1 MNYPQNYIK
10 LSAALDEVAA
20 HTSETDVARRLPA
33 LREKY
38 THMGFFL
45 PEASAS
51 SQHRFASFNRKLS
64 DHWLKQEAGVL
75 RLDCAI
81 LEGKIKTYAR
91 DPKTGAQYHV
101 DRRDWKAAA
110 FREESLRGGTIRA
123 CAGERIEQYRDWD
136 AVIDEALL
144 ERWLT
149 AGKSRRPIADQ
160 RKFGALL
167 LEAMRASSDQKNR
180 TKREWR
186 MEASGR
192 FGVSVRAFNRIWKSA
207 IEASGS
213 TWDRPGR
220 PPNHRP

>member
-1 MNYPQNYIK
+1 M
-10 LSAALDEVAA
+10 
-20 HTSETDVARRLPA
+20 
-33 LREKY
+33 
-38 THMGFFL
+38 
-45 PEASAS
+45 
-51 SQHRFASFNRKLS
+51 
-64 DHWLKQEAGVL
+64 
-75 RLDCAI
+75 DCAI

-136 AVIDEALL
+136 AVIDEDSF
-144 ERWLT
+144 ERWL
-149 AGKSRRPIADQ
+149 AAEKSRRPIADE

-186 MEASGR
+186 ILEIRHRGQRINVGSARSTSKSSPVNRCSKSSWTDFRSVAKVLR
-192 FGVSVRAFNRIWKSA
+192 FLFFDWLKPQARSRSAARKVTNEPQKGWK
-207 IEASGS
+207 
-213 TWDRPGR
+213 GR
-220 PPNHRP
+220 PSRRDSVALAGSSTRIGCDCRTA

>member
-33 LREKY
+33 LREKD
-38 THMGFFL
+38 TNMGFFL

-51 SQHRFASFNRKLS
+51 SPHRFASFNRKLS
-64 DHWLKQEAGVL
+64 DHWLKQEAGLL

-91 DPKTGAQYHV
+91 DPKTGAQYYV
-101 DRRDWKAAA
+101 DRRDWEAAA
-110 FREESLRGGTIRA
+110 FREESLRGGSFRA
-123 CAGERIEQYRDWD
+123 SAGERIEQYRNWD
-136 AVIDEALL
+136 ALTDTDSL
-144 ERWLT
+144 ERWL
-149 AGKSRRPIADQ
+149 AAEKSRRPIADEGKC
-160 RKFGALL
+160 RAWLI
-167 LEAMRASSDQKNR
+167 EAVRASPDQKIK

-186 MEASGR
+186 MEASRR
-192 FGVSVRAFNRIWKSA
+192 FGVSVRAFDRVWKSA

-213 TWDRPGR
+213 TW
-220 PPNHRP
+220 

>member
-1 MNYPQNYIK
+1 M
-10 LSAALDEVAA
+10 
-20 HTSETDVARRLPA
+20 
-33 LREKY
+33 
-38 THMGFFL
+38 
-45 PEASAS
+45 
-51 SQHRFASFNRKLS
+51 
-64 DHWLKQEAGVL
+64 
-75 RLDCAI
+75 
-81 LEGKIKTYAR
+81 
-91 DPKTGAQYHV
+91 
-101 DRRDWKAAA
+101 
-110 FREESLRGGTIRA
+110 
-123 CAGERIEQYRDWD
+123 
-136 AVIDEALL
+136 IDEALL

-149 AGKSRRPIADQ
+149 PEKSRRPIADE